1 MFQLSALICM
11 IISVIFV
18 LVAVLVENRVAGC
31 AQGWEHIGRFAA
43 EAA

>member
-1 MFQLSALICM
+1 MFVLFALISI

-18 LVAVLVENRVAGC
+18 LVAVLVKDHVVGC